1 MFKKEPNTTC
11 AMVICHLFK
20 IVTNLCT
27 RTFQMKKQNFVSER
41 INAFHST
48 VEAKDDEFTYTPY

>member
-1 MFKKEPNTTC
+1 
-11 AMVICHLFK
+11 
-20 IVTNLCT
+20 
-27 RTFQMKKQNFVSER
+27 MKKQNFVSER